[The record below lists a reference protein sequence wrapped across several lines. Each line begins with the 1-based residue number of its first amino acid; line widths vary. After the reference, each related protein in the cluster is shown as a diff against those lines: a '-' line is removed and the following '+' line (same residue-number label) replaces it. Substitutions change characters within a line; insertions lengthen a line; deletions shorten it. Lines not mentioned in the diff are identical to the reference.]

1 MRKVI
6 ITVFM
11 LVLSFTVF
19 GTNANNRMNNRNQP
33 NPCVQYRRLLN
44 DNNLSAEQKNS
55 IDAVTERYAEV
66 FDNLSD
72 RLTQLRREL
81 RDLLRENSP
90 DRNRIRA
97 IVQSTSEVE
106 ADIKYNRIVLN
117 LDIMSFL
124 TDEQKS
130 QYLRQMRRIQHHSS
144 NNFGNF

>member
-81 RDLLRENSP
+81 RDLLREDSP